1 MIGTAER
8 KVLIV
13 FVYYVVLAVVA
24 LTAFTLIARDKDKF
38 FNEIIRYFACESKGP
53 DEPCPRN
60 YIQLPH
66 SILSSLSYILLG
78 LFPMVNFIF
87 VISVQ
92 GLREYLQRRCPCLFR
107 RPISEAARFQP
118 SSSNPIT
125 MGTQL
130 SSNSAS

>member
-38 FNEIIRYFACESKGP
+38 MDEIIRYFLCESKAP
-53 DEPCPRN
+53 DVPCPRN

-66 SILSSLSYILLG
+66 IILSSLSYILLG

-92 GLREYLQRRCPCLFR
+92 CLKEYLRKCCPCLFR
-107 RPISEAARFQP
+107 RPRSEATRFQP
-118 SSSNPIT
+118 SGSNPNPN
-125 MGTQL
+125 GTQ
-130 SSNSAS
+130 